1 MPTRRSYSLTQKT
14 LSARV
19 RTELPENLTE
29 FIWQLAE
36 AARERSRLQREEIQ
50 VFELSPINHS
60 AIVENQMVVHIVGE
74 GYQRSYSLC
83 LEDSFAGK
91 IVVKDLGDELIMM
104 FSDEYDQEQ
113 ERGED

>member
-1 MPTRRSYSLTQKT
+1 
-14 LSARV
+14 
-19 RTELPENLTE
+19 
-29 FIWQLAE
+29 
-36 AARERSRLQREEIQ
+36 
-50 VFELSPINHS
+50 
-60 AIVENQMVVHIVGE
+60 MVVHIVGE